1 MTRYSALSIIGK
13 ALRGNRT
20 WSAAWRDPE
29 PKKNYDVVI
38 VGGGG
43 HGLATAYYLAKVHG
57 ITNVAVLEKSYI
69 GSGNTGRN
77 TTIVRSNYE
86 RTANAHFYEF
96 SLKLWE
102 GLSVDLNYNT
112 MFSPRGV
119 VDVVQTEGGLEFAR
133 RRGNSM
139 RLHGIDAELLD
150 AEQVRELLPGL
161 CRDNEARYPIRG
173 GLLQPRAG
181 NARHDAVAWGFARAA
196 DSLGVDI
203 IQDCEVTGFVRD
215 GNRIT
220 GVETSKGTIGAGR
233 VGLAVAG
240 STGQVAGLAG
250 LKLPIESHLLQAF
263 VTEPVKPLIHT
274 VATFEIEHFYISQSD
289 RGSLVFGGRQ
299 DGYPSYKQRG
309 NLPIV
314 HEVLESAASLFP
326 MLSRLRLVRHW
337 GGLTDMTP
345 DGSPIIG
352 HSPIDGLFLN
362 CGWGYT
368 GFKATPGSGWM
379 FAHALAQGEPHD
391 INRPFTLERFE
402 SGDIISETGYAPLY
416 GEQ

>member
-1 MTRYSALSIIGK
+1 MTRYSAFSIFRK

-139 RLHGIDAELLD
+139 RLHGIDADMLD
-150 AEQVRELLPGL
+150 AQQVRELMPGL
-161 CRDNEARYPIRG
+161 GEDDETRYPILG

-215 GNRIT
+215 GDRIT

-240 STGQVAGLAG
+240 STGQVAKLAG

-263 VTEPVKPLIHT
+263 VSEPVKPLIHT

-289 RGSLVFGGRQ
+289 RGSLVFGGHMDR
-299 DGYPSYKQRG
+299 YPSYKQRG
-309 NLPIV
+309 NLPLV
-314 HEVLESAASLFP
+314 HDVLESAAGLFP
-326 MLSRLRLVRHW
+326 MLSRLRMVRHW
-337 GGLTDMTP
+337 GGVTDMTP

-352 HSPIDGLFLN
+352 RSPIDGLFLN

-379 FAHALAQGEPHD
+379 YAHTLANGKPHD
-391 INRPFTLERFE
+391 INQPFALDRFE
-402 SGDIISETGYAPLY
+402 RGNIISETGYAPLF